1 MEGSSTVSVPIS
13 NFTELSKKLTKQIKD
28 ADIKKGGIYFTPQS
42 IIKRN
47 IEIIKT
53 KTTLPHSKITI
64 LEPSCGSGE
73 FINIVNSEFTNST
86 ITGIELNKEI
96 YKEIVKPEF
105 KLSLKSES
113 DSNNNNKIEPFIN
126 KDYTKWE
133 DKRLF
138 DLIIGNPPYFVM
150 KKSDIPGVY
159 LDDFDG
165 RPNIFVLF
173 MLISLKKL
181 KPDGIL
187 SFVLPT
193 SFLNCLYYDK
203 LRSKI
208 FNEYKI
214 IDIINCD
221 DDKYLET
228 QQNTIIFIVQN
239 RQNEAS
245 SNKNFTLLINNYTI
259 FNTIDKIKILNE
271 LLVGATTLS
280 EYNFDVNVGNI
291 VWNQHKDILTDDNT
305 KTRLIYNSDIIKNK
319 LDMIKYKNED
329 KKNYIDLSKLD
340 NKKSESKPLLVM
352 NRGYGKG
359 TYKLDYC
366 LIEIDNY
373 VIENHL
379 ICIRSSGDT
388 VDTIEGTGNQAL
400 IKKYKKIMKSFK
412 NPKTTKFIETYF
424 GNAAINTM
432 ELKHILPLYI

>member
-105 KLSLKSES
+105 KLSLGSGNGS
-113 DSNNNNKIEPFIN
+113 GNKIEPFIN

-150 KKSDIPGVY
+150 KKSDIPDIY

-203 LRSKI
+203 LRNKI

-239 RQNEAS
+239 RKNEAS

-329 KKNYIDLSKLD
+329 KKNYIDLNKLD

-379 ICIRSSGDT
+379 ICIRSSGDGAGT
-388 VDTIEGTGNQAL
+388 VEGAGTGNQAL

>member
-53 KTTLPHSKITI
+53 KTTLPHSNITI

-113 DSNNNNKIEPFIN
+113 GCDSNNKIEPFIN

-150 KKSDIPGVY
+150 KKSDIPDIY

-340 NKKSESKPLLVM
+340 NKKLESKPLLVM

-388 VDTIEGTGNQAL
+388 GDTIEGAGNQAL